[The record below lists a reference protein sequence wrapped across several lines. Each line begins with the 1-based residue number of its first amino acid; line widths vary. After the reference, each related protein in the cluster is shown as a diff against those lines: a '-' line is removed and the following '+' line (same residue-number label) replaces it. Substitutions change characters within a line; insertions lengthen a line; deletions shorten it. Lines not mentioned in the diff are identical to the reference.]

1 MKKSLFISLF
11 ILSIF
16 NLHAQ
21 QWSQNKIETKVDF
34 KIKNFGVYVTGSFSE
49 VDIVSNFDSS
59 NIDNSYI
66 NAIIKISSINTG
78 NVKRDGHLF
87 KEDFFDVD
95 NFKFIKL
102 ESSKIEKISETNFIL
117 EGKLTIKNT
126 INIISIP
133 LELIENDDSLLL
145 KSNFII
151 RRKDYD
157 VGGNI
162 WVLGNNV
169 KIMIMYKAKR

>member
-1 MKKSLFISLF
+1 MKKLLFITLL

-16 NLHAQ
+16 NLRAQ
-21 QWSQNKIETKVDF
+21 QWSQNKTETKVDF

-78 NVKRDGHLF
+78 NVKRDEHLL

-117 EGKLTIKNT
+117 EGELSIKNT
-126 INIISIP
+126 TKIISIP

>member
-1 MKKSLFISLF
+1 MKKLLFITLF
-11 ILSIF
+11 TLSIF

-21 QWSQNKIETKVDF
+21 QRSQNKTETKVDF

-66 NAIIKISSINTG
+66 NAVVKISSINTG

-87 KEDFFDVD
+87 KQDFFDVD

-117 EGKLTIKNT
+117 EGRLTIKNT
-126 INIISIP
+126 IKIISIP
-133 LELIENDDSLLL
+133 LELTENDDSLLL

-157 VGGNI
+157 VGSNI

>member
-1 MKKSLFISLF
+1 MMKSLFITLF

-21 QWSQNKIETKVDF
+21 QWSQNKTETKVDF
-34 KIKNFGVYVTGSFSE
+34 KIKNFGVYVTGSFLE
-49 VDIVSNFDSS
+49 VEIVSNFDSS

-66 NAIIKISSINTG
+66 NAIIKVSSINTG
-78 NVKRDGHLF
+78 NVKRDEHLF
-87 KEDFFDVD
+87 KEDYFDVD
-95 NFKFIKL
+95 NFKYIKL
-102 ESSKIEKISETNFIL
+102 ESSKIEKISETNYNL
-117 EGKLTIKNT
+117 EAKLTIKNT
-126 INIISIP
+126 MKIISIP

-169 KIMIMYKAKR
+169 KIMVVYKAMR

>member
-1 MKKSLFISLF
+1 MKKFLFITLF

-49 VDIVSNFDSS
+49 VDIVSYFDPS
-59 NIDNSYI
+59 NIQDSYI
-66 NAIIKISSINTG
+66 NAVIKVSSINTG
-78 NVKRDGHLF
+78 NVKRDEHLF

-95 NFKFIKL
+95 NFKYIKL
-102 ESSKIEKISETNFIL
+102 ESSKIEKISETSYIL
-117 EGKLTIKNT
+117 EAELTIKNT
-126 INIISIP
+126 SKLISIP
-133 LELIENDDSLLL
+133 LELTENDDSLLI

-151 RRKDYD
+151 KRKDYD

-169 KIMIMYKAKR
+169 KIIAVYKVKR

>member
-1 MKKSLFISLF
+1 MNKSVFLILF
-11 ILSIF
+11 ILGIF
-16 NLHAQ
+16 SLNAQ
-21 QWSQNKIETKVDF
+21 LLVQNKSETKVDF

-49 VDIVSNFDSS
+49 VDIVSYFDPS
-59 NIDNSYI
+59 NIDDSYI

-95 NFKFIKL
+95 NFKYIKL
-102 ESSKIEKISETNFIL
+102 ESSKIEKISETSYIL
-117 EGKLTIKNT
+117 EAELTIKNT
-126 INIISIP
+126 SKLISIP
-133 LELIENDDSLLL
+133 LELTENDDSLLI

-151 RRKDYD
+151 KRKDYD
-157 VGGNI
+157 VGRNI

-169 KIMIMYKAKR
+169 KIKAVYKAKR

>member
-1 MKKSLFISLF
+1 MKKLLFITLL

-16 NLHAQ
+16 NLNAQ
-21 QWSQNKIETKVDF
+21 QRSQNKTETKVEF
-34 KIKNFGVYVTGSFSE
+34 KIKNFGVDVKGSFSE
-49 VDIVSNFDSS
+49 VDIVSYFDPS
-59 NIDNSYI
+59 NIGDSYI

-78 NVKRDGHLF
+78 NVKRDKHLF

-95 NFKFIKL
+95 NFKYIKL
-102 ESSKIEKISETNFIL
+102 ESSKIEKISETSYIL
-117 EGKLTIKNT
+117 EGELTIKNT
-126 INIISIP
+126 SKLISIP
-133 LELIENDDSLLL
+133 LELTENDDSLLI

-151 RRKDYD
+151 KRKDYS

-169 KIMIMYKAKR
+169 KIIVVYKAK

>member
-1 MKKSLFISLF
+1 MG
-11 ILSIF
+11 
-16 NLHAQ
+16 
-21 QWSQNKIETKVDF
+21 
-34 KIKNFGVYVTGSFSE
+34 GVRLYFSAE
-49 VDIVSNFDSS
+49 
-59 NIDNSYI
+59 
-66 NAIIKISSINTG
+66 
-78 NVKRDGHLF
+78 HLF

-117 EGKLTIKNT
+117 EGKLIIKNT
-126 INIISIP
+126 TKLISIP

>member
-1 MKKSLFISLF
+1 MKKLLFITLL

-16 NLHAQ
+16 NLRAQ
-21 QWSQNKIETKVDF
+21 QWSQNKTETKVDF
-34 KIKNFGVYVTGSFSE
+34 KIKNFGVYVTGSLSE

-66 NAIIKISSINTG
+66 NAIIKVSFINTG
-78 NVKRDGHLF
+78 NVKRDEHLF
-87 KEDFFDVD
+87 KEDFLDVE
-95 NFKFIKL
+95 NFKYIKL
-102 ESSKIEKISETNFIL
+102 ESSKIEKISETDYNL
-117 EGKLTIKNT
+117 EAKLTIKNT
-126 INIISIP
+126 TKIISIP
-133 LELIENDDSLLL
+133 LLVILDEDSLRIT
-145 KSNFII
+145 SNFKIN
-151 RRKDYD
+151 RRDYD

>member
-1 MKKSLFISLF
+1 MKKPLFITLF

-66 NAIIKISSINTG
+66 SAIVKISSIITG
-78 NVKRDGHLF
+78 NVKRDEHLF

-117 EGKLTIKNT
+117 EAKLTIKNT
-126 INIISIP
+126 TKLISIP
-133 LELIENDDSLLL
+133 LEVIENNDSLLI

-151 RRKDYD
+151 NRKDYD
-157 VGGNI
+157 VGGNM
-162 WVLGNNV
+162 WVLSNNV
-169 KIMIMYKAKR
+169 KIQVVFNAKK